1 MLAWRLEK
9 QKLESSKFDII
20 WIPSESWCFLCEPVF
35 FPSAWDF
42 SWVSSPFDLLNEW
55 ESTSPHA
62 SFDSLNRN
70 IVQLSLPSY
79 LQERLLGTLQPEE
92 IDKILRSFGWA
103 PPDLA
108 RGYMV
113 QVSL

>member
-1 MLAWRLEK
+1 VGKNLRLFRD
-9 QKLESSKFDII
+9 SF
-20 WIPSESWCFLCEPVF
+20 
-35 FPSAWDF
+35 
-42 SWVSSPFDLLNEW
+42 
-55 ESTSPHA
+55 PHA
-62 SFDSLNRN
+62 SFDALNSN
-70 IVQLSLPSY
+70 IIQLSLPFY